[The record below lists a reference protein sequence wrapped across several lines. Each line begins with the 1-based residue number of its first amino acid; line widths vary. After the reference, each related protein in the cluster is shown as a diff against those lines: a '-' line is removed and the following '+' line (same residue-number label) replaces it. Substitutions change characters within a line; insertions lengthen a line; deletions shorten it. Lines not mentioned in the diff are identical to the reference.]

1 MEIKKT
7 SRKFLISRDVAEQ
20 FKKVCDELGLKKDV
34 WACFFI
40 EFEIDYIKSELG
52 LPTNTP
58 AALKHLEKQRQKL
71 DKVEESI
78 RMTNDFVEKMDIV
91 CKFHNFS
98 RPMLVEFALRN
109 ACNRINM
116 DEKLSTQRS
125 DLKPLYI
132 LEHSYKQRL
141 TQQQRMDNLTDNL
154 IIGRLRRF

>member
-7 SRKFLISRDVAEQ
+7 SRKFFINRSVADN
-20 FKKVCDELGLKKDV
+20 FKRICDELELKKDG

-40 EFEIDYIKSELG
+40 EFEIDYIKSEKG

-58 AALKHLEKQRQKL
+58 AALKYLEKQRQKFAKA
-71 DKVEESI
+71 DESI
-78 RMTNDFVEKMDIV
+78 RMTNEFVKKMDSV
-91 CKFHNFS
+91 CKFHNFT

-109 ACNRINM
+109 ACNRIIL
-116 DEKLSTQRS
+116 DEKLVTQRS

-132 LEHSYKQRL
+132 LEHSFEQRL

-154 IIGRLRRF
+154 IIGRLRKF